1 MSSTP
6 SSWRTS
12 DAVAYQVARDR
23 VRDAIAS
30 LTGNANASETTVE
43 ASGLLD
49 LLWNVDGAS
58 RSAIDGL
65 SARIAQHRNASTEA
79 DYRNPPSSEREILD
93 ERVFPSLFFQSV
105 PQIEPTLVLL
115 AGQHGA
121 APGRAMHLIRQQHAE
136 HLAPLTS
143 DIVSAFHPASRQGP
157 DSSDAGKQILATTAS
172 WLQAAM
178 LHAREQR
185 FSIVLEGPF
194 LAAETTHRVAKRFA
208 DVGYHVRLVAVAVR
222 PDDSALAE
230 TSHYLQQLRSGRR
243 GRFITTAAH
252 ERSVSALSELV
263 EAAEQ
268 DANVHRTSVVGRD
281 GSWSFDTQRGDSNAL
296 TALRTAQAE
305 RMSSLESA
313 QWLSELR
320 RITDYARTF
329 RTIPAPIAESLVEL
343 HDMALR
349 GVVTEL
355 PVPAGAEVARLQ
367 QERLSAEL
375 ASLRA
380 GLTRA
385 ECEDLAAPTPTPT
398 GPSRDGLGL

>member
-1 MSSTP
+1 MSSTS

-12 DAVAYQVARDR
+12 DAVAYRVTRDR
-23 VRDAIAS
+23 VSDAIAS
-30 LTGNANASETTVE
+30 LTGDSNAAEVTVE

-58 RSAIDGL
+58 RSAIDEL
-65 SARIAQHRNASTEA
+65 SARIAQ
-79 DYRNPPSSEREILD
+79 YRKAPTVAGDGNSPGTEREILD
-93 ERVFPSLFFQSV
+93 ERVLPSLFLRSV
-105 PQIEPTLVLL
+105 PQSEPTLVLL
-115 AGQHGA
+115 AGQYGA
-121 APGRAMHLIRQQHAE
+121 APGRAIRLIRQQHAE
-136 HLAPLTS
+136 HLALLTS
-143 DIVSAFHPASRQGP
+143 DIVNAFHPASHQEPEPWNTGQ
-157 DSSDAGKQILATTAS
+157 QILATTAS

-185 FSIVLEGPF
+185 FSVLLEGPF
-194 LAAETTHRVAKRFA
+194 PAAQTTLSVAKRFA
-208 DVGYHVRLVAVAVR
+208 DVGYRVRLAAVGVR
-222 PDDSALAE
+222 PDESALTE
-230 TSHYLQQLRSGRR
+230 TSHYLQQLRSGRP

-252 ERSVSALSELV
+252 ERSVSALSEV
-263 EAAEQ
+263 VGAGEQ
-268 DANVHRTSVVGRD
+268 DANVHRISVAGRD

-296 TALRTAQAE
+296 TALHTAQAE

-320 RITDYARTF
+320 RITEYARTF

-343 HDMALR
+343 HEMALR
-349 GVVTEL
+349 GVVPEL
-355 PVPAGAEVARLQ
+355 PVPVGSEVARLQ

-385 ECEDLAAPTPTPT
+385 EREDLAAPTPTPT